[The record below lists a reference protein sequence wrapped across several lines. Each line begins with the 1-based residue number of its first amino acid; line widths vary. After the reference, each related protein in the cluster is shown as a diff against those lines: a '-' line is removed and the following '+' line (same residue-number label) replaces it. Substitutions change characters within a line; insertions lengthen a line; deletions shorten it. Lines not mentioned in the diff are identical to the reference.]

1 MQKRLQPR
9 TRLRALIFVKTI
21 QLFTYLNFAQS
32 NGNLLL
38 GE

>member
-1 MQKRLQPR
+1 MILQPKKGHSNVQN
-9 TRLRALIFVKTI
+9 FYEC
-21 QLFTYLNFAQS
+21 TYLNFAQS